1 MSVLTF
7 DVETTIKQS
16 FKRKANPFDRD
27 NWVVWTGAKPLNG
40 SVDCNRITAPERTK
54 GWLKHMLE
62 KYQPK
67 LLVGLNCKFD
77 ILHAIA
83 RDEENLD
90 AWMDWVTAGGQL
102 WDCQLAE
109 YLLEGML
116 PEAQMLSMDE
126 IAPKYGGELKVD
138 EVKAMWEAGID
149 TPDIPDDLMLKY
161 LPGDLTNTEII
172 FVGQMK
178 RARAVGQTKSI
189 MLNMGSLLYTIEAER
204 NGLKVDKELGLKLA
218 EELNTEIKE
227 LGERLQAYLPADL
240 PFEFKW
246 TSRFHQSALIF
257 GGQVKYEIDEVIL
270 DENLQ
275 PVYYQK
281 KEEHYVRED
290 GTTTPDSGDLNIAF
304 YRSGKNQGQ
313 PKRKQ
318 VTVPDIARG
327 PKTRKGE
334 AYFQF
339 PGYTQPDPSWASST
353 PGVYSVA
360 GEVIEALGERDIP
373 FLKDLA
379 KRAKLQKDV
388 GTYFIVTDPKTGEQ
402 TGMLTL
408 VQDDGCIHG
417 NINHCLTVT
426 ARFSS
431 SNPNLQNLSS
441 KEKSKVK
448 SIFVS
453 RFGPDGVICQSDFT
467 SLEVYIQAVLTGDK
481 QLIADLKSGL
491 DMHCKRAAAAAGV
504 EYDYVVQMVKEEVKE
519 WVLKRKKA
527 KVFSFQRAYGAGAAK
542 IALTTGMDIEEV
554 QALIEAE
561 LLMYPDIEPFYER
574 LTASIEASKRGIRKV
589 VPHPDFPAKQVELR
603 TGFYRTPDNKLY
615 AYIEQC
621 APKFVVEREG
631 RFSSFSPTEIKNYVV
646 QGGGAE
652 HAKAAMW
659 LAVRA
664 FYARK
669 NFGGL
674 ALLVS
679 QVHDACY
686 GDFHNKVRFE
696 AAALLH
702 ACMESAS
709 EFMEHYFGWHQPV
722 HVPSET
728 TWGSSMIEEIKVE
741 GIKEAAAKYREELR
755 NTYMKKV
762 A

>member
-1 MSVLTF
+1 M
-7 DVETTIKQS
+7 
-16 FKRKANPFDRD
+16 
-27 NWVVWTGAKPLNG
+27 
-40 SVDCNRITAPERTK
+40 
-54 GWLKHMLE
+54 LKH
-62 KYQPK
+62 YSPK
-67 LLVGLNCKFD
+67 LLVGFNLKFD

-90 AWMDWVTAGGQL
+90 AWMDWVTGGGQV
-102 WDCQLAE
+102 WDTQLAE

-116 PEAQMLSMDE
+116 PEAQMLSLDE
-126 IAPKYGGELKVD
+126 VAPKYGGVLKVD

-161 LPGDLTNTEII
+161 LPGDLTNTEVI

-204 NGLKVDKELGLKLA
+204 NGMAVDTELGFELAAELVAEISELA
-218 EELNTEIKE
+218 E
-227 LGERLQAYLPADL
+227 RLHSYLPADL

-257 GGQVKYEIDEVIL
+257 GGQVKYEVDEVVL
-270 DENLQ
+270 DDNLQ
-275 PVYYQK
+275 PVYYQT
-281 KEEHYVRED
+281 KETHFVRED
-290 GTTTPDSGDLNIAF
+290 GTTTPDAGDLNIAF
-304 YRSGKNQGQ
+304 FRSGKNQGQ
-313 PKRKQ
+313 PKTKQ

-327 PKTRKGE
+327 PKTRKGD

-373 FLKDLA
+373 FLKDLS
-379 KRAKLQKDV
+379 KRARLQKDL
-388 GTYFIVTDPKTGEQ
+388 GTYFITTDPKTGEQ

-408 VQDDGCIHG
+408 VQGDGCIHG
-417 NINHCLTVT
+417 SINHCLTVT

-431 SNPNLQNLSS
+431 SGPNLQNLSG

-448 SIFVS
+448 SVFVS
-453 RFGPDGVICQSDFT
+453 RWGKDGVITQSDFT
-467 SLEVYIQAVLTGDK
+467 SLEVYIQAVLTLDK
-481 QLIADLKSGL
+481 QLIADLKAGL
-491 DMHCKRAAAAAGV
+491 DMHCKRAAAASHVDYQFVVDRV
-504 EYDYVVQMVKEEVKE
+504 EAEDPE
-519 WVLKRKKA
+519 WKGKRKKA

-542 IALTTGMDIEEV
+542 IALTTGMDIDEV
-554 QALIEAE
+554 YELIAADEA
-561 LLMYPDIEPFYER
+561 MYPEIEPFYEK
-574 LTASIEASKRGIRKV
+574 LTKQIEASKRGIRKV

-621 APKFVVEREG
+621 SPKFVVEREG
-631 RFSSFSPTEIKNYVV
+631 RFSGFSPTEIKNYVV

-659 LAVRA
+659 LLVRA

-669 NFGGL
+669 NFGGK
-674 ALLVS
+674 ALLIS

-686 GDFHNKVRFE
+686 GDFHNSVKFE

-709 EFMEHYFGWHQPV
+709 EFMEFYFGWHQPV

-728 TWGSSMIEEIKVE
+728 TWGSSMIEEQRIE
-741 GIKEAAAKYREELR
+741 GIKEAAQPFREQLR
-755 NTYMKKV
+755 NTYMRKQ